1 MRAPLASLFPLFPL
15 PFSLFHPLSSLFR
28 TRNGRNSRNSF
39 FHSTK
44 FIMENWASLL
54 SSGRGLRDAHATRW
68 SSQVR
73 LATCI
78 FAWMRARVARTR
90 VPKRAAAWYTRPLFA
105 SLRHGWGQPAR
116 FGRIIRNSSV
126 SSSLRLSFFG
136 NSSRYV
142 IKPSSGKIEFH
153 SRNCSR
159 FKPTCLFVEF
169 SSFLSFFLFFSF
181 SFSFLFLFPWWLG
194 KFSGGDNFG
203 FEFISV

>member
-1 MRAPLASLFPLFPL
+1 
-15 PFSLFHPLSSLFR
+15 
-28 TRNGRNSRNSF
+28 
-39 FHSTK
+39 
-44 FIMENWASLL
+44 MENWTSLL

>member
-28 TRNGRNSRNSF
+28 TRNGRNSF
-39 FHSTK
+39 FHSAK

-159 FKPTCLFVEF
+159 FNQPV
-169 SSFLSFFLFFSF
+169 SSWNFLRFFLSFFSF
-181 SFSFLFLFPWWLG
+181 PSPFLFLFPWWLG